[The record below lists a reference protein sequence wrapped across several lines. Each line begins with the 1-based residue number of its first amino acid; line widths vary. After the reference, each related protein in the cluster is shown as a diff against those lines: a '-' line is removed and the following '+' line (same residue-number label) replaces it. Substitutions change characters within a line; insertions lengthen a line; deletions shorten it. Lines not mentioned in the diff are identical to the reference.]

1 MQLPQELIDKLKHT
15 AGFDSDKFIA
25 AHELNPSISIRL
37 NSKKNQ
43 SEEIVEYTN
52 VPWLNEGKYIK
63 NKARFSLDP
72 LWHAGT
78 YYVQEASSMIVGCII
93 KQLIPKEKT
102 INALDFC
109 AAPGGKT
116 TCIADNINE
125 NSFLV
130 SNEVNTKRISS
141 LKENVV
147 KWGSGN
153 IAISNSSVDKF
164 SEIEEFFDLILIDAP
179 CSGSGMFRKDEFAL
193 KQWSQNLVNSCVDA
207 QKEIILGL
215 MNSLSKEGILIYST
229 CSFSREENE
238 AICDFILENEELENV
253 VISVAKEWNIT
264 ETLSDKHK
272 AIGYRFWPYNLEGE
286 GFFVSVFRK
295 KGSKEIKEIKSKNIP
310 IYKPSLLM
318 ESWLKEN
325 LKFNFEPF
333 YTLHKETVGVE
344 NSNLSIKMNLLK
356 KYIYFVYSGTDI
368 AKESYKEIIPQ
379 AELAFST
386 NIKFI
391 GNTIEVDKTKAL
403 NFLSKQTQTYK
414 EPKGWYLIKY
424 LNQGLGFIKQLE
436 NRCNNYFP
444 SEWRLRDL

>member
-1 MQLPQELIDKLKHT
+1 MDLPQELIDKLKHT
-15 AGFDSDKFIA
+15 AGFDSDKFIE

-52 VPWLNEGKYIK
+52 VPWLNEGKYIT

-72 LWHAGT
+72 LWHAGS

-93 KQLIPKEKT
+93 KQLIPKEKI

-116 TCIADNINE
+116 TCIADNINK

-130 SNEVNTKRISS
+130 SNEVNAKRISS

-153 IAISNSSVDKF
+153 IAISNSSAEKF
-164 SEIEEFFDLILIDAP
+164 SEIAEFFDLILIDAP

-193 KQWSQNLVNSCVDA
+193 KQWSPQLVKSCSTI
-207 QKEIILGL
+207 QKEIILNL
-215 MNSLSKEGILIYST
+215 INSLTREGLLLYST
-229 CSFSREENE
+229 CSYSKEENE
-238 AICDFILENEELENV
+238 DICDFILENRELENV
-253 VISVAKEWNIT
+253 TISLNKDWNIT
-264 ETLSDKHK
+264 ETISDKYK
-272 AIGYRFWPYNLEGE
+272 ATGYRFWPYELEGE
-286 GFFVSVFRK
+286 GFFVSIFRK
-295 KGSKEIKEIKSKNIP
+295 KGIKEIKEIKSKNIP
-310 IYKPSLLM
+310 NYKPSLLM
-318 ESWLKEN
+318 ESWIKEN
-325 LKFNFEPF
+325 LNFNFETL

-344 NSNLSIKMNLLK
+344 NRNHSTKINFLK
-356 KYIYFVYSGTDI
+356 RYIYFVYSGTDI

-386 NIKFI
+386 NVKFI

-403 NFLSKQTQTYK
+403 NFLSKQSQTY
-414 EPKGWYLIKY
+414 EYPKGWYLIKY

-436 NRCNNYFP
+436 NRNNNYYP
-444 SEWRLRDL
+444 IEWRLRDF